1 MDIFRQ
7 GRRNLGKEK
16 MITYNSVS
24 LNIGGSTLIPKNT
37 VSPNDS
43 WFKPYPNSGVGFQ
56 MKWWDIYANEGSG
69 PVEQFTSASYVTNGV
84 DKWSL
89 SDDGVVSSTLPTGYE
104 YKVHFDYND
113 RLKIIDHWR
122 PHRFSAYYTITNWD
136 WVKEMKVMD
145 CNYCSGVYYQLP
157 NCTDLEPHFIHTDN
171 LVSFGGDYPDIT
183 GKLEP
188 VITTLTSLGVS
199 ADNSEVR
206 THNSY
211 TSGAPFRNSTGAQ
224 DYAHCVTAYPAW
236 FN

>member
-1 MDIFRQ
+1 
-7 GRRNLGKEK
+7 
-16 MITYNSVS
+16 MIVYNGFS
-24 LNIGGSTLIPKNT
+24 LNNGGSNLIPKDT
-37 VSPNDS
+37 VPMEDA
-43 WFKPYPNSGVGFQ
+43 WFRPYPNSGNRFL
-56 MKWWDIYANEGSG
+56 MKWWDIYANGYSG
-69 PVEQFTSASYVTNGV
+69 PIEKFTTASYVTNGT
-84 DKWSL
+84 DTWNL
-89 SDDGVVSSTLPTGYE
+89 SENGEISATLPTGYE
-104 YKVHFDYND
+104 YKVHFDDTD
-113 RLKIIDHWR
+113 RLETINHWY
-122 PHRFSAYYTITNWD
+122 PWEFSAFYTITNWD

-145 CNYCSGVYYQLP
+145 CNYCSGVYYQLH
-157 NCTDLEPHFIHTDN
+157 NCTDLEPRFIHTDN

-224 DYAHCVTAYPAW
+224 DYAHCVTAYPTW

>member
-1 MDIFRQ
+1 
-7 GRRNLGKEK
+7 
-16 MITYNSVS
+16 MILYNGVS
-24 LNIGGSTLIPKNT
+24 LNNGNMTLIPKNT
-37 VSPNDS
+37 VPMDNA
-43 WFKPYPNSGVGFQ
+43 WFKPYPNSGDNFQ
-56 MKWWDIYANEGSG
+56 MKWWDIYAKEQSG
-69 PVEQFTSASYVTNGV
+69 PVELFTSASYVTNGT
-84 DKWSL
+84 DTWNL
-89 SDDGVVSSTLPTGYE
+89 DDNGDVRAILPTGYD
-104 YKVHFDYND
+104 YKVNFDYND
-113 RLKIIDHWR
+113 RFGTISNWR
-122 PHRFSAYYTITNWD
+122 PVTGTGTENFSAYYTITNWD

-145 CNYCSGVYYQLP
+145 CNYCSGVYYQLH
-157 NCTDLEPHFIHTDN
+157 NCTDLEPRFIHTDN

-188 VITTLTSLGVS
+188 VITKLISLGVS

>member
-1 MDIFRQ
+1 
-7 GRRNLGKEK
+7 
-16 MITYNSVS
+16 MIVYNGFS
-24 LNIGGSTLIPKNT
+24 LNNGGSTLIPKNT
-37 VSPNDS
+37 VPMEDA
-43 WFKPYPNSGVGFQ
+43 WFKPYPNSGDNFQ
-56 MKWWDIYANEGSG
+56 MKWWDIYAIGPTG
-69 PVEQFTSASYVTNGV
+69 PVEEFTSASYVTNGT
-84 DKWSL
+84 DTWNL
-89 SDDGVVSSTLPTGYE
+89 ADNGEISSTLPTGYE

-113 RLKIIDHWR
+113 RFRTIRGYIHTSTEN
-122 PHRFSAYYTITNWD
+122 FSAYYTITNWD

-145 CNYCSGVYYQLP
+145 CNYCSGVYYQLH
-157 NCTDLEPHFIHTDN
+157 NCTDLEPRFIHTDN

-224 DYAHCVTAYPAW
+224 DYAHCVTAYPTW